1 MDQAELR
8 RQLREQ
14 LDETQREQARLATLR
29 KRMQYEPG
37 DLSYPSQASGWQLGD
52 PDLGEY
58 LTRYRGK
65 HLVLIIAP
73 VGDAPSPTYT
83 CGICGFVMNE
93 VGECPRCEVQT
104 IELEQEIREQVVLTK
119 GQIRGYFLG
128 VAELRYARELEDDL
142 P

>member
-1 MDQAELR
+1 M
-8 RQLREQ
+8 
-14 LDETQREQARLATLR
+14 
-29 KRMQYEPG
+29 
-37 DLSYPSQASGWQLGD
+37 SYPSNTGSWQAGD
-52 PDLGEY
+52 LDLGECPD
-58 LTRYRGK
+58 RCRGK
-65 HLVLIIAP
+65 RQVLIIAP

-93 VGECPRCEVQT
+93 VGESPRCEMQT